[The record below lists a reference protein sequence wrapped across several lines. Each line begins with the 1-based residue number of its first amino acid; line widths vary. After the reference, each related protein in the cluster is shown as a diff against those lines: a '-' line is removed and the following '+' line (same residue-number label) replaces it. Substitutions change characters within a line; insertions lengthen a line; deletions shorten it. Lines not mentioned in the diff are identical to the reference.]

1 MATSEEKQ
9 NTNDAYT
16 ASTST
21 HSDDN
26 WSDAEPI
33 DPYNTEL
40 YQNNQTTNT
49 EWIVSN
55 DDEWICVNCNF
66 PNNRRI
72 AITENDCKC
81 VNCKAHLCVNAASI
95 LIKLHNK
102 SIKDEMKS
110 ENITQQEQIKQYIV
124 KNAVSKLILSNDMA
138 PTLLPIDIPEIE
150 NKSKEQKQSASDDN
164 KQNNVETMVKY
175 ENTPDDKNAT
185 AVSIDTQPITVEI
198 ENKGEQISSNDCKEM
213 NDIFLCSLSFEK
225 CFCAQNIKIVLEE
238 YDKLVNDK
246 QIETAEVL
254 PNKIH

>member
-1 MATSEEKQ
+1 MSVVNIINELIDIFGQERKQ
-9 NTNDAYT
+9 NDACT

-26 WSDAEPI
+26 WSDAEEI
-33 DPYNTEL
+33 DLYNTESH
-40 YQNNQTTNT
+40 QNNQNT
-49 EWIVSN
+49 HT
-55 DDEWICVNCNF
+55 EWICVECNF

-138 PTLLPIDIPEIE
+138 P
-150 NKSKEQKQSASDDN
+150 
-164 KQNNVETMVKY
+164 
-175 ENTPDDKNAT
+175 
-185 AVSIDTQPITVEI
+185 
-198 ENKGEQISSNDCKEM
+198 
-213 NDIFLCSLSFEK
+213 
-225 CFCAQNIKIVLEE
+225 
-238 YDKLVNDK
+238 
-246 QIETAEVL
+246 
-254 PNKIH
+254 